1 MKGNVPP
8 EPAMMIL
15 SNLSVA
21 EARPWL
27 SVGVLVALL
36 LWESIAPYFRFFSEG
51 GRMKHGIRNFLLGVG
66 NGIVVAVVFVSL
78 WLASAT
84 WAREHGFGL
93 LNLAE
98 FPLWAR
104 FVIAILLLDLWTYWW
119 HRLNH
124 RVRFFWRFHR
134 VHHSDPSMDVTTA
147 NRFHPGEIVFSS
159 LLRIPLIALIGVRL
173 EELVVYEALLFAVV
187 QFHHANISVSERWD
201 RILRFFIVTPFMH
214 KVHHS
219 RWQPETDSNYSSLL
233 SIWDRVFRSFRH
245 REHPEEIHLGL
256 DEFDDTRNQSIGGL
270 VRMPF
275 RKDARESSELSR

>member
-1 MKGNVPP
+1 MS
-8 EPAMMIL
+8 IL
-15 SNLSVA
+15 STLTIA

-27 SVGVLVALL
+27 SAGVLVALL
-36 LWESIAPYFRFFSEG
+36 LWEGLTPYFRFFSEG
-51 GRMKHGIRNFLLGVG
+51 GRVKHGLWNVVLGVG

-78 WLASAT
+78 WLATAT
-84 WAREHGFGL
+84 WAREQGFGL
-93 LNLAE
+93 LNLAD

-119 HRLNH
+119 HRMNH
-124 RVRFFWRFHR
+124 RVRFLWRFHR

-187 QFHHANISVSERWD
+187 QFHHANVGLPGQWD
-201 RILRFFIVTPFMH
+201 RRLRALIVTPLLH

-219 RWQPETDSNYSSLL
+219 RWQPETDSNYASLF
-233 SIWDRVFRSFRH
+233 SWWDRLFSSFRLSADPH
-245 REHPEEIHLGL
+245 GLRLGL
-256 DEFDDTRNQSIGGL
+256 DEYAGPRDQTFTGMLSTPWRD
-270 VRMPF
+270 
-275 RKDARESSELSR
+275 KARVKKTSGTGEKS